1 MINYV
6 INLDRRADRWE
17 EFVEKLKK
25 QQEFSKDTFIRISAF
40 DGYKHEEEIKRYNLE
55 NFNLIKFLIQN
66 KVIVKKGVLGCF
78 MSHVIALYNILQNK
92 DIKDDDYVGIYEDDI
107 FYPEDFEE
115 KYKKF
120 KEINL
125 GELDIEFIYTGG
137 RLKPGF
143 DCKNENMFQKT
154 ENPDIYF
161 RKNPLEGGYN
171 WERTTSSYIIRK
183 SSCEKLIKLLTTQF
197 STNSLRLIPIDGL
210 LIKFF
215 KDIKM
220 FDYFPHL
227 FYSEIYYKTDVQTS
241 DEDLIYF

>member
-143 DCKNENMFQKT
+143 DW
-154 ENPDIYF
+154 D
-161 RKNPLEGGYN
+161 
-171 WERTTSSYIIRK
+171 RTTSSYIIRK

-215 KDIKM
+215 KNIKM